1 MTPTARY
8 PTPAI
13 NKIKQQSHFHLEPR
27 IPRSIR
33 SPCGGVWGG
42 GRGTLTYSDP
52 NTSRL
57 IASRFFFKAP
67 SLSRAVYFL
76 PQATPIL
83 PDSCQGQSQNHSAPP
98 APLYWHWAVYPT
110 TLLSQQGPPT
120 GKRGSAIG
128 RSAAFSDPRRSR
140 VVVWCPPPPHTHT
153 HPHTH
158 TPTHRCE
165 TPMGPDLAYETPK
178 KYRYGHTV

>member
-110 TLLSQQGPPT
+110 TLLSQRGPPT

-140 VVVWCPPPPHTHT
+140 VVVWCPPPN
-153 HPHTH
+153 HP
-158 TPTHRCE
+158 P
-165 TPMGPDLAYETPK
+165 L
-178 KYRYGHTV
+178 